1 MHRDLNGKR
10 IVVVGATGGL
20 GTEVCR
26 ALAAKGS
33 QLVLVARDHDRLAAL
48 SVDGVLVVED
58 LTQRDAG
65 KRIVDRAIDAYG
77 GIDGIINV
85 AGEVAFGPLSECT
98 DEAMERM
105 FAVHV
110 LGPLRLI
117 RAAIP
122 HLAPGAF
129 LANVSAVTAEY
140 PTAGMLAYSASKA
153 AITAADRALAKELRR
168 NRISVIDLRP
178 PHMNTEL
185 AQHAIEG
192 KAPPLPPGLP
202 PKTVAARLV
211 RAIENDEPEVGSRD
225 FSAHV
230 SASAP

>member
-1 MHRDLNGKR
+1 MHRNLNGKS

-20 GTEVCR
+20 GTEVSR
-26 ALAAKGS
+26 SLASKGS
-33 QLVLVARDHDRLAAL
+33 KLVLVARDHERLAAL
-48 SVDGVLVVED
+48 SLDGVLVEQD
-58 LTQRDAG
+58 LTDRDAG
-65 KRIVDRAIDAYG
+65 QKIVDRAIDAYG
-77 GIDGIINV
+77 GLDGIINV
-85 AGEVAFGPLSECT
+85 AGEVAFGPLSECS

-105 FAVHV
+105 FSVHV

-122 HLAPGAF
+122 HLAPGGF

-168 NRISVIDLRP
+168 SRISVIDLRP

-185 AQHAIEG
+185 ARHAIEG
-192 KAPPLPPGLP
+192 TAPALPPGLS
-202 PKTVAARLV
+202 PKEVAARVV
-211 RAIENDEPEVGSRD
+211 RAIEDDEHEVGSRD
-225 FSAHV
+225 FAAHG
-230 SASAP
+230 SAP